1 MKKEYEENIRS
12 LELQIKNLQRLV
24 NENNNALLKKLL
36 LAKKRILKNNLIKY
50 RNLILK
56 EKRKLNFTN
65 KVLSLKDFIEYP
77 KVKKILPR

>member
-56 EKRKLNFTN
+56 EKRRLNFTN
-65 KVLSLKDFIEYP
+65 KVLGLKDFIEYP